1 MNVTYLEQFLQ
12 LAKYEHVSQTADL
25 LNISQ
30 PSLSKNISSLEEELG
45 VKLFDRKGKH
55 IKLNQNGEQFA
66 HYAAQ
71 ALQML
76 NTGVLTMKRSAY
88 ETLGTLTIVCY
99 CYAGIITP
107 CTADYSNLNPLTNFI
122 VCEPALAKELNRTNS
137 ADFILCSSG
146 DTLLEE
152 KKEQFWVSQPL
163 FQEKYILILSPRFQ
177 ELPEKTSA
185 VNLADF
191 KDAPFVTML
200 QSNVLFSDITYQ
212 LCQAAGFFPKTC
224 CQTDSFLVKMNAVDA
239 GLGVALIPESCLP
252 DAQKLSPGL
261 KHYALDHAGTSRTIC
276 LMRQKRSL
284 MSEAALDF
292 WDFALD
298 YFHCQENA
306 FN

>member
-1 MNVTYLEQFLQ
+1 MNITYLEHFLQ

-30 PSLSKNISSLEEELG
+30 PSLSKNISALEEELG

-55 IKLNQNGEQFA
+55 IKLNKNGEQFA
-66 HYAAQ
+66 HYATQ

-76 NTGVLTMKRSAY
+76 NTGVLTMKRSIY
-88 ETLGTLTIVCY
+88 ETQGTLTIVCY

-107 CTADYSNLNPLTNFI
+107 CTADYSCLNPLTNFI
-122 VCEPALAKELNRTNS
+122 VCEPALAKELNYTNN

-146 DTLLEE
+146 DQLFEE

-163 FQEKYILILSPRFQ
+163 FQEKYILILSPRYK
-177 ELPEKTSA
+177 ELPEEISTI
-185 VNLADF
+185 NLADF
-191 KDAPFVTML
+191 QDAPFITML

-212 LCQAAGFFPKTC
+212 LCQEAGFFPKTC
-224 CQTDSFLVKMNAVDA
+224 CQTDSFLVKMSAVDA

-252 DAQKLSPGL
+252 DAQKLSSGL
-261 KHYALDHAGTSRTIC
+261 KHYHLDHTGINRTIC
-276 LMRQKRSL
+276 LMRRKRTL

-298 YFHCQENA
+298 YFGCAKDDET
-306 FN
+306 